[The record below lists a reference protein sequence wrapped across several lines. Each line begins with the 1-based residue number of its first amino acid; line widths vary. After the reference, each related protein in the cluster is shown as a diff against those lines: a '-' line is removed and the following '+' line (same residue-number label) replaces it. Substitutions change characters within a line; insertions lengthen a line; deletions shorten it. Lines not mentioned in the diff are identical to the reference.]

1 MVNKSLITKQLEFEN
16 HFFEAMAFSNIIS
29 LFFEAYINEHPEI
42 IKNENTNN
50 D

>member
-1 MVNKSLITKQLEFEN
+1 MANKSPLTKQLEFEN
-16 HFFEAMAFSNIIS
+16 HFFEAMALSNIIS

-42 IKNENTNN
+42 TKNENTNN